1 MDQTNQN
8 SHNSGY
14 NVHEEAQ
21 VHPEEERIQEEVYFE
36 PLEWPTTDYVYNL
49 PISKSEMMKMREIK
63 ASSYD
68 GGHQLE
74 EEKLLSIEWEK
85 KEGIYSKYICKKNES
100 LNDSF
105 RIKFGS
111 EKKTKSIKDCS
122 VEEAIKH
129 AKDYNAFE
137 YHNTTRTAWL
147 WENLDEKMYEYCRED
162 LNKSKNTSKKWD
174 TYIRKNFKK

>member
-1 MDQTNQN
+1 MAQTNQN

-36 PLEWPTTDYVYNL
+36 PLELPTDYVNNL
-49 PISKSEMMKMREIK
+49 PISKSEMMKMRETE
-63 ASSYD
+63 ASYD
-68 GGHQLE
+68 GVRQLE
-74 EEKLLSIEWEK
+74 AEKLLSVEWEK
-85 KEGIYSKYICKKNES
+85 KEGIYSVNKCDKNES

-111 EKKTKSIKDCS
+111 EKKTESKKDYS
-122 VEEAIKH
+122 VEDAIKY

-137 YHNTTRTAWL
+137 YDNTTRTAWF
-147 WENLDEKMYEYCRED
+147 WKNLDEKMYEYCRED